1 MAASCN
7 HRPLYTLQFFFIHT
21 SHLQNCS
28 LVKRLTAI
36 NLTSNLHW
44 LKSCNLWST
53 VCSAGPTGILCDTY
67 YQDTTTKTM
76 FVALVLKGLFL
87 ITHTTSHFPHCDAFV
102 ISSEYTPTICDTNI
116 WLWDINSP
124 HLDSSSTPAKIFITL
139 PLLLQSDMFAH
150 DHNWSMMHSEKT
162 KWSNIRF
169 DSAGIGPLKWSTRA
183 KSGGQSSCLLRCR
196 LESHDLALSYTWV
209 MNLMK
214 LYVN

>member
-1 MAASCN
+1 MQVPLGSCVT
-7 HRPLYTLQFFFIHT
+7 LITKTLQQKQCLWLWSSRAFSLSLILQVT
-21 SHLQNCS
+21 SLIVTPLWFLQNT
-28 LVKRLTAI
+28 LQT
-36 NLTSNLHW
+36 
-44 LKSCNLWST
+44 
-53 VCSAGPTGILCDTY
+53 
-67 YQDTTTKTM
+67 
-76 FVALVLKGLFL
+76 
-87 ITHTTSHFPHCDAFV
+87 
-102 ISSEYTPTICDTNI
+102 ISDTNI

-183 KSGGQSSCLLRCR
+183 KSGGQSSCLLRCK